1 MNCTLLMGSAFYN
14 KSQCLTVE
22 FTVYNNISLG
32 QYFLCQWDQG
42 VSFPKQC
49 ECISQ
54 NVILSQED
62 SAILITLNLQV
73 LFAMKYTGNKNIIQ
87 NKQPSFQISL
97 KISSEKLQKKTRKI
111 SHIALFQNIFIFFL
125 FSSIFLSQNYILF
138 HCILVKNYRVNVFLE
153 WHPCQFL

>member
-97 KISSEKLQKKTRKI
+97 KISSEKLQKKLARFHILHFFKI
-111 SHIALFQNIFIFFL
+111 FL
-125 FSSIFLSQNYILF
+125 FSFFFQ
-138 HCILVKNYRVNVFLE
+138 VFFCLKITYCSTAFWSRIIE
-153 WHPCQFL
+153 

>member
-1 MNCTLLMGSAFYN
+1 MSNCWIYRLQQHFFRSIFFMSVGPRR
-14 KSQCLTVE
+14 
-22 FTVYNNISLG
+22 
-32 QYFLCQWDQG
+32 

-73 LFAMKYTGNKNIIQ
+73 LFAMKYTGNTNIIQ

-97 KISSEKLQKKTRKI
+97 KISSEKLQKKLARFHILHFFKI
-111 SHIALFQNIFIFFL
+111 FL
-125 FSSIFLSQNYILF
+125 FSFFFQVFFCLKITYCSTAFWSRIIVQKCFWNGTHVNSS
-138 HCILVKNYRVNVFLE
+138 NVFVG
-153 WHPCQFL
+153 

>member
-1 MNCTLLMGSAFYN
+1 MSNCWIYRLQQHFFRSIFFMSVGPRR
-14 KSQCLTVE
+14 
-22 FTVYNNISLG
+22 
-32 QYFLCQWDQG
+32 

-138 HCILVKNYRVNVFLE
+138 HCILVKNYSLKVFLE

>member
-1 MNCTLLMGSAFYN
+1 MSNCWIYRLQQHFFRSIFFMSVGPRR
-14 KSQCLTVE
+14 
-22 FTVYNNISLG
+22 
-32 QYFLCQWDQG
+32 

-97 KISSEKLQKKTRKI
+97 KISSEKLQKKNSQDFTYCT
-111 SHIALFQNIFIFFL
+111 
-125 FSSIFLSQNYILF
+125 FSKYFYFLSFFKYFSVSKLHIVPLHFGQEL
-138 HCILVKNYRVNVFLE
+138 
-153 WHPCQFL
+153 